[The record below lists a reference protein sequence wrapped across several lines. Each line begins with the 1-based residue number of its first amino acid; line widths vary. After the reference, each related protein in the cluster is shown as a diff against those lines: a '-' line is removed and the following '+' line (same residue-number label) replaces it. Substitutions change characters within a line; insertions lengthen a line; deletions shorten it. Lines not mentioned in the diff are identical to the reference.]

1 MPEATKRFGTF
12 EVLSLLGKGGMGEVY
27 RARDTKLG
35 RDVALKFLPAEF
47 AADRDR
53 MARFEREARVLASL
67 NHPNI
72 AQIYGLEES
81 AAAHFLVLELVD
93 GETLA
98 ERLRRGS
105 IPIEEAL
112 AIAKQIAEGLEGA
125 HEKDITHRDLKP
137 ANIKIT
143 PDGKVKVL
151 DFGLAKALTSETS
164 TFADSP
170 TMLSGSLSQPNVILG
185 TAPYMSP
192 EQAKGRPVDRRTD
205 VFSFGCVLFEML
217 TGHRAFDG
225 ENVTDT
231 ISRVLQR
238 DPDWTRVPANIP
250 GSIRSLL
257 RVCLEKDVKRRRQT
271 ATDVRIDIEQALS
284 EPQSSAAA
292 AATIPRRTPIAW
304 IAALTV
310 AIAAIVVL
318 AIVAAGHFREVSPPE
333 MRLQILTP
341 SSNSLGIALA
351 PDGRHIVFVASGN
364 GPSRLWL
371 RSLDKTDAQPMTGTE
386 GAGNPFWSAD
396 SRSIGFFAAGKLYRI
411 DLAGGSPQLIANAPA
426 QRGGCWNAD
435 GSILFAP
442 SNGPLMRV
450 VESGGEPVAVTRI
463 DPRLT
468 SHRWPACLP
477 DGRHFLFFAQ
487 GDPAVAGIYLASIDG
502 GEPKRLVAS
511 NAAGVFLN
519 PDRLLFVQQGALVA
533 QHLDL
538 ARQELTGDPVVV
550 SDAVIVSRGLNLGVF
565 SASQDG
571 RIAYR
576 ATVAPN
582 QLFWYDRTGKLL
594 GIASE
599 PDATVLD
606 GAELSPDGRRVAFQR
621 TVENNTDIWLSDLA
635 RDIFIRFTVN
645 PATEQMP
652 VWSSDSSRIAFTS
665 SVAGPGNLYV
675 KPSSGAGLEKPL
687 LESPNNKAP
696 QDWSK
701 DGRFL
706 LYVEV
711 DRKTANDLWALD
723 LSRNAEKRAVANSP
737 FDERMGQ
744 FSPDARWV
752 TYATN
757 ESGRDEI
764 VVQPFP
770 DASAKWQISKSGG
783 TMPRWSADGRELY
796 FIAPDGKLMASPVT
810 ASGQTFEAGTP
821 QALFPTR
828 LANGSTLSFNARYAV
843 SREGRFLIN
852 QTAEDSGAS
861 PITLILNWNPQQKK

>member
-1 MPEATKRFGTF
+1 M
-12 EVLSLLGKGGMGEVY
+12 M
-27 RARDTKLG
+27 
-35 RDVALKFLPAEF
+35 
-47 AADRDR
+47 
-53 MARFEREARVLASL
+53 
-67 NHPNI
+67 
-72 AQIYGLEES
+72 
-81 AAAHFLVLELVD
+81 
-93 GETLA
+93 
-98 ERLRRGS
+98 
-105 IPIEEAL
+105 
-112 AIAKQIAEGLEGA
+112 
-125 HEKDITHRDLKP
+125 
-137 ANIKIT
+137 
-143 PDGKVKVL
+143 
-151 DFGLAKALTSETS
+151 
-164 TFADSP
+164 
-170 TMLSGSLSQPNVILG
+170 
-185 TAPYMSP
+185 
-192 EQAKGRPVDRRTD
+192 
-205 VFSFGCVLFEML
+205 
-217 TGHRAFDG
+217 
-225 ENVTDT
+225 
-231 ISRVLQR
+231 
-238 DPDWTRVPANIP
+238 
-250 GSIRSLL
+250 
-257 RVCLEKDVKRRRQT
+257 
-271 ATDVRIDIEQALS
+271 
-284 EPQSSAAA
+284 
-292 AATIPRRTPIAW
+292 
-304 IAALTV
+304 
-310 AIAAIVVL
+310 
-318 AIVAAGHFREVSPPE
+318 
-333 MRLQILTP
+333 
-341 SSNSLGIALA
+341 
-351 PDGRHIVFVASGN
+351 
-364 GPSRLWL
+364 
-371 RSLDKTDAQPMTGTE
+371 GTE
-386 GAGNPFWSAD
+386 GAANPFWAAD

-426 QRGGCWNAD
+426 QRGGCWSVN

-450 VESGGEPVAVTRI
+450 AESGGEPVAVTRI

-468 SHRWPACLP
+468 SHRWPDCLP

-487 GDPAVAGIYLASIDG
+487 GDPAVAGIYLASIEG

-533 QHLDL
+533 QHLDM

-550 SDAVIVSRGLNLGVF
+550 SDAVIVSRGLNFGVF

-576 ATVAPN
+576 ATLAPN

-599 PDATVLD
+599 PDATGMD
-606 GAELSPDGRRVAFQR
+606 EAELSPDGRRVAVQR
-621 TVENNTDIWLSDLA
+621 TVENNTDIWLRDLA
-635 RDIFIRFTVN
+635 RDIFVRFTVN

-652 VWSSDSSRIAFTS
+652 IWSPDGMRIAFTS
-665 SVAGPGNLYV
+665 SVTGPGNLYV
-675 KPSSGAGLEKPL
+675 KPSSGAGVEKPL
-687 LESPNNKAP
+687 VESAKNKGA

-711 DRKTANDLWALD
+711 DPKTANDLWALD
-723 LSRNAEKRAVANSP
+723 TVNGEKRVVANSP

-770 DASAKWQISKSGG
+770 DASAKWQISKNGG
-783 TMPRWSADGRELY
+783 TMPRWSTDGRELY

-828 LANGSTLSFNARYAV
+828 LANSSALTFNARYAV
-843 SREGRFLIN
+843 SRDGRFLID